1 MKLYMTVIFSLAI
14 VILITACA
22 PARSA
27 VKDPLKETKQEVQ
40 AEKKLT
46 TGNQIS
52 QYSHDHNITEV
63 EASGMGADRDA
74 AILDAQRNAI
84 STAIGT
90 YLVSEQ
96 EVSNYMTVKDQIL
109 AKSEGFVK
117 SYSVINQFRESDGS
131 WNVTIKAAVTKDIV
145 MNDLEALGILLA
157 QVGNPSM
164 VVFYQP
170 KGIPYDKRYT
180 EQAINQINQYFTV
193 NRYNVYDLDQL
204 NAMIEDDMSMKQV
217 ALNEE
222 VDMAEI
228 LAKKLKA
235 DIYVTVAIVLDDLG
249 NGKKKAKSTAKIFN
263 ASTAKLLGVQN
274 GYSDEIWG
282 NNTAYDAN
290 IDQSV
295 KKLMPLIMNQVKG
308 YWKEQI
314 DKGKQYILMFSN
326 LPQGREFKQK
336 LPDILSKKA
345 REIKKISYEEYHV
358 WVSGSIDEYINGIG
372 TELEEN
378 IYGGEFDYENRGDRI
393 NIFPVRQP

>member
-1 MKLYMTVIFSLAI
+1 MKLCQMFILSVVI
-14 VILITACA
+14 ILISACA
-22 PARSA
+22 PSRSA
-27 VKDPLKETKQEVQ
+27 VKDPMVEPKQEVQ
-40 AEKKLT
+40 AEKNLSA
-46 TGNQIS
+46 GNQVS
-52 QYSHDHNITEV
+52 QYMHDHNITEV
-63 EASGMGADRDA
+63 EVQGMGADRDA
-74 AILDAQRNAI
+74 AIADAQRNAI

-96 EVSNYMTVKDQIL
+96 EIQNYMTVKDQIL
-109 AKSEGFVK
+109 SKSEGFVK
-117 SYSVINQFRESDGS
+117 SYNVVDQFRETDGS
-131 WNVTIKAAVTKDIV
+131 WVVKIKAAVTKDILL
-145 MNDLEALGILLA
+145 NDLEALGILLA
-157 QVGNPSM
+157 QIGNPSM

-217 ALNEE
+217 ALNED
-222 VDMAEI
+222 VDMAEL

-235 DIYVTVAIVLDDLG
+235 DIYVTVAIVLEDLG

-290 IDQSV
+290 IDQSI

-314 DKGKQYILMFSN
+314 DKGKQYVLMFSG
-326 LPQGREFKQK
+326 LPEGREFKQV
-336 LPDILSKKA
+336 LNDIVASKA
-345 REIKKISYEEYHV
+345 REVKKVSYEEYNV
-358 WVSGSIDEYINGIG
+358 WITVSIDEYINSIG
-372 TELEEN
+372 SQLEESV
-378 IYGGEFDYENRGDRI
+378 YGKEFDYENRGDRI
-393 NIFPVRQP
+393 NIFPVKK